1 MATHRCASHQTE
13 DAHARTCNAVQ
24 VARATAAADG
34 APHVPRQA
42 ITTTAAIAA
51 IALAMMATPLSPEI
65 VPGVPGPGA
74 DRLAYA
80 QEQGLDMDLEVSDGE
95 KTAIFAGFAIAV
107 IGVFVFLA
115 RDIILRR
122 KTEYDSKEYESKKE
136 KTYEKYHSDW
146 TDDYEEIGTRRGPKR
161 PADESLGALREDGS
175 MPNYY
180 ETLGVGHDA
189 TSSEIKESFRRL
201 AKEMHPDRVRQGRSD
216 PKRGAA
222 GGAAGG
228 SIGQSDDNDVYSN
241 MEKDKPDNPTKTM
254 AEINEA
260 YRVLSDKD
268 LRKKYDEYMSS

>member
-1 MATHRCASHQTE
+1 
-13 DAHARTCNAVQ
+13 
-24 VARATAAADG
+24 
-34 APHVPRQA
+34 
-42 ITTTAAIAA
+42 
-51 IALAMMATPLSPEI
+51 
-65 VPGVPGPGA
+65 
-74 DRLAYA
+74 
-80 QEQGLDMDLEVSDGE
+80 MDLEVSDGE

-146 TDDYEEIGTRRGPKR
+146 TDDYEEIGARRGPKR
-161 PADESLGALREDGS
+161 QADESLGALREDGS

-180 ETLGVGHDA
+180 EVLGVGPDA

-216 PKRGAA
+216 PRRGTADV
-222 GGAAGG
+222 GVVG
-228 SIGQSDDNDVYSN
+228 SDDNGVYGGGGGGG
-241 MEKDKPDNPTKTM
+241 EDKQDNPTKTM

-268 LRKKYDEYMSS
+268 LRKKYDEYMGS